1 MESKIAAVIVFLIAN
16 VFAVGLVSFQS
27 SFIKESY
34 AASSNTTNASNAS
47 NTNNATSKSM
57 EAALQKE
64 ALKITPPSSSND
76 VQTTT
81 TKNAIVL
88 GNPFYIEYVKTIRQQ
103 PLVLNT
109 GLHAIGVI
117 FIGKG
122 TVNGINFVQTE
133 GKALII
139 PLSQGIA
146 DIVGGGLIKA
156 TAGKAGNAT
165 FNFREIAHYNP
176 STQPSQ
182 VTGNQVMQ
190 GTGAAIFNSNATGN
204 LSSLSNTVMMF
215 KDEANP
221 NGVGTIK
228 GWEWK

>member
-1 MESKIAAVIVFLIAN
+1 MESKVAAVIVFLIAN

-27 SFIKESY
+27 NFITELY
-34 AASSNTTNASNAS
+34 AASSNITNASNATSTNNTTS
-47 NTNNATSKSM
+47 NTM
-57 EAALQKE
+57 DAALQKE
-64 ALKITPPSSSND
+64 ALKITPTSSND

-81 TKNAIVL
+81 TNKAIIL

-122 TVNGINFVQTE
+122 TVNGTKFVQPE
-133 GKALII
+133 GRAIII
-139 PLSQGIA
+139 PLSKGIA
-146 DIVGGGLIKA
+146 DIVGGGLIKT
-156 TAGKAGNAT
+156 TAEKAGNAT

-176 STQPSQ
+176 STRLSQ

-190 GTGAAIFNSNATGN
+190 GTGAAIFNSNATGD
-204 LSSLSNTVMMF
+204 LSSLGNTVIMF
-215 KDEANP
+215 KDQGNP
-221 NGVGTIK
+221 NGISTIK